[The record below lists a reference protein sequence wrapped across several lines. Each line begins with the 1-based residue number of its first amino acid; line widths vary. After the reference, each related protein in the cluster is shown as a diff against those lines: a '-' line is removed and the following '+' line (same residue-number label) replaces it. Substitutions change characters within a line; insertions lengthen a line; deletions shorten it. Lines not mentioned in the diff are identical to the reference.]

1 MRKIKEMAKKFE
13 SSKSLDGAMSYLKG
27 NIGKINNMKKT
38 VSEYGG
44 KEKYASKGAM
54 KMHEKKEGK
63 KVEAKEKMMMFGR
76 KKK

>member
-1 MRKIKEMAKKFE
+1 
-13 SSKSLDGAMSYLKG
+13 
-27 NIGKINNMKKT
+27 MKK
-38 VSEYGG
+38 VISEYGG

>member
-1 MRKIKEMAKKFE
+1 MKKITQMAKKFE
-13 SSKSLDGAMSYLKG
+13 SKKSLDGAMSYLKG
-27 NIGKINNMKKT
+27 NIGKIENMKK
-38 VSEYGG
+38 VISEYGG
-44 KEKYASKGAM
+44 KEKYASKSAM

>member
-1 MRKIKEMAKKFE
+1 MRKITEMAKKFE

-27 NIGKINNMKKT
+27 NIGKIDNMKK
-38 VSEYGG
+38 VISEYGG
-44 KEKYASKGAM
+44 KEKYTSKAAM